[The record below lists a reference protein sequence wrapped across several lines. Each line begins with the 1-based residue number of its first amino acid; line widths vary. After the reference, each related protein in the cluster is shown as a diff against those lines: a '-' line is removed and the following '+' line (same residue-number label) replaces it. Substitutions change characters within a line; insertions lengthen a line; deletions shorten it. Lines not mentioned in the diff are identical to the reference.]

1 MSKTAKEFIMS
12 LPSRINPEAIADKE
26 TCFHFVVDGE
36 GGGEF
41 TALIKGGKAEVTEGL
56 SGDANCVIKTAA
68 KTLTDILEGK
78 QNPQMAVLMGKLK
91 ISNLSEMM
99 KYAKIM
105 GLA

>member
-1 MSKTAKEFIMS
+1 MSKSAKEFIMS
-12 LPSRINPEAIADKE
+12 LPSRINPEAIADKD
-26 TCFHFVVDGE
+26 TCFHFVIDGE

-41 TALIKGGKAEVTEGL
+41 TATIQNGSAEVVEGL
-56 SGDANCVIKTAA
+56 SGEAKCVIKSSD

-99 KYAKIM
+99 KFAKIM